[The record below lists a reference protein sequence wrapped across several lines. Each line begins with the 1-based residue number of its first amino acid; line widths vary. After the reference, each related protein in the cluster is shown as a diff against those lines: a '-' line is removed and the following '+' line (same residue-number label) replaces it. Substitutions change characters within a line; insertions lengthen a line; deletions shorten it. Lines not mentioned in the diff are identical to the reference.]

1 MNRISRLAHL
11 PMRPGLAGLATTLLV
26 SGGLGLAG
34 LGLAAGTVQAQP
46 SPAPQSTSQW
56 CPGQYVSK
64 FIQNMQWDWN
74 VCHDWHL
81 VDNSEPDEYGVTHFH
96 AEEGPEPP
104 SPPPIFHTK
113 DECMRAVGFIC
124 VFAPG

>member
-1 MNRISRLAHL
+1 MN
-11 PMRPGLAGLATTLLV
+11 TTHSLKKMIVGALL

-34 LGLAAGTVQAQP
+34 LGLAAGTAQANP
-46 SPAPQSTSQW
+46 GPGPLPTVQW

-64 FIQNMQWDWN
+64 FIQNMQWDWG

-81 VDNSEPDEYGVTHFH
+81 VDSGERDQYGVMQYR

-104 SPPPIFHTK
+104 LPPPIFHTK
-113 DECMRAVGFIC
+113 EECMQALGFIC